1 VIFLKNT
8 PLSTQKQKKIQSQN
22 RPGASRYN
30 EAQDKFTFLSRKIRS
45 AYSEPLYADDSISRY
60 PKALI
65 AAIRAYLSGIWYL
78 LKQDYR
84 RDRRSAP

>member
-1 VIFLKNT
+1 MKNT
-8 PLSTQKQKKIQSQN
+8 PLSTQKQKRIQSQH
-22 RPGASRYN
+22 RSGASRYN

-45 AYSEPLYADDSISRY
+45 AYSEPLYADDSIARY

-78 LKQDYR
+78 LKHDYN